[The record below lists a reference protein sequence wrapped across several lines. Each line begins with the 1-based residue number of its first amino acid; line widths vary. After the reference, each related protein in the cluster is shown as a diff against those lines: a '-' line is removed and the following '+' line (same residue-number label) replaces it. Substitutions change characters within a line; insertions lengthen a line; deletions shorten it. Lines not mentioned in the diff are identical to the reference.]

1 MKKRRRTDIVNM
13 EEKPIRREEVNIKE
27 KKSRRTYIVNIEQK
41 HIRAEE
47 ANIKE

>member
-1 MKKRRRTDIVNM
+1 MNM
-13 EEKPIRREEVNIKE
+13 EEKPIRREEANIE
-27 KKSRRTYIVNIEQK
+27 GKKSRRTYIVNIEQK